1 LDALVEEA
9 DRVDRDDERQYYVVI
24 VMLSGDGV
32 DGSPSRPGHI
42 EEMANRLL
50 QHSVEVHNLLFASSQ
65 NSFQFRPYGLGTTG
79 IQGRLGDVLARN
91 TRGSFEFFSIAT
103 AFATK
108 LPEFGREFA
117 RKHRL
122 VSSQYRITYRLPQN
136 PSPQP
141 FIGVGTSRDGIYMI
155 PTLDGNIPTRMP
167 QR

>member
-1 LDALVEEA
+1 MGNLHRPELGSSFLLMRYLTRFVFIRAWLFLCLANIQATETKPH
-9 DRVDRDDERQYYVVI
+9 I

-91 TRGSFEFFSIAT
+91 TRGSFEF
-103 AFATK
+103 
-108 LPEFGREFA
+108 
-117 RKHRL
+117 
-122 VSSQYRITYRLPQN
+122 
-136 PSPQP
+136 
-141 FIGVGTSRDGIYMI
+141 
-155 PTLDGNIPTRMP
+155 
-167 QR
+167 